1 MLDLVEP
8 GQRNELFV
16 AAVTPVEVVAA
27 LYRRVRSGTL
37 AVVRAAE
44 GVRNLRQDLARTYR
58 VVELDRGVVETAL
71 AMAERHT
78 LRGYDCVQLASVLS
92 AGELRRAEGQSS
104 ITLVCA
110 DVELLG
116 AALAE
121 GVAVENPNDHRE
133 AREL

>member
-1 MLDLVEP
+1 M
-8 GQRNELFV
+8 
-16 AAVTPVEVVAA
+16 
-27 LYRRVRSGTL
+27 
-37 AVVRAAE
+37 
-44 GVRNLRQDLARTYR
+44 RNLRQDLARTYR

-71 AMAERHT
+71 AMAERHA

-104 ITLVCA
+104 ITLVSA
-110 DVELLG
+110 DVELIG